1 MRYKNQM
8 REIDTCTASE
18 WAFKLRVLRRGET
31 MRIPTTVVRLDYKCG
46 DERDSLSLLMPAG
59 AYTKRA
65 EDDLVTFQP
74 D

>member
-1 MRYKNQM
+1 MKKRM

-31 MRIPTTVVRLDYKCG
+31 VRLPAAVVRLDYKCG
-46 DERDSLSLLMPAG
+46 DERGNLPLLMPAG
-59 AYTKRA
+59 AYTKSA